1 MLNRYSSLLAVF
13 AVSVALAGASFC
25 QTSDFDRAM
34 VLFRQ
39 QNWPEAATAFAA
51 LEKQQ
56 PGQTDALLYQAK
68 CLVNLGRFSDAGA
81 TLESY
86 LSTHP
91 RSDDAVYLLGYVRF
105 RENRPKESLQKFTA
119 GAKLRTPTAD
129 DLKIVSLDYVLLN
142 DYADAGHY
150 LEMALE
156 MDPNNIEAR
165 YHLGRVRYQQNR
177 FDEAIAAFQEVLK
190 RDALNLKAENNLGLS
205 LEAVNRTEPAVAAYH
220 KAIELDERSLV
231 HSEQPYLNLG
241 MLLAKLNQPAAAL
254 IPLQQAAQIAPKSS
268 QVRYELAKTLF
279 SLHRDQESQQEVEE
293 AVRLNPKDPP
303 SHYLL
308 GRIYR
313 SLGKADLATQEFKL
327 TEDLMRSPGANSGG
341 AQAPGDPERK

>member
-1 MLNRYSSLLAVF
+1 MLNRCTSLLALTVI
-13 AVSVALAGASFC
+13 SVALAGWSFS

-34 VLFRQ
+34 VLFHN
-39 QNWPEAATAFAA
+39 QNWAEAAAAFAA

-56 PGQTDALLYQAK
+56 PGQTDALLYRGK
-68 CLVNLGRFSDAGA
+68 CLVNLGRFSDAGD
-81 TLESY
+81 TLQSY

-91 RSDDAVYLLGYVRF
+91 RSDDAVYLLAYVRF
-105 RENRPKESLQKFTA
+105 RENRPKESLQRFTDA
-119 GAKLRTPTAD
+119 AKLRTPTAD

-150 LEMALE
+150 LEMALQ

-177 FDEAIAAFQEVLK
+177 FEEAIAAFQEVLK
-190 RDALNLKAENNLGLS
+190 RDPVNLKAENNLGLS
-205 LEAVNRTEPAVAAYH
+205 LEAVSRTEPAVAAYR
-220 KAIELDERSLV
+220 KAIELDKGSLV
-231 HSEQPYLNLG
+231 HTEQPYLNLG

-254 IPLQQAAQIAPKSS
+254 PPLQQAAQIAPKSS

-279 SLHRDQESQQEVEE
+279 SLHRDQESEQEVEK

-303 SHYLL
+303 AHYLL

-313 SLGKADLATQEFKL
+313 SMGKADLATQEFKL
-327 TEDLMRSPGANSGG
+327 TEDLMRSPGANSEGTD
-341 AQAPGDPERK
+341 APRDANRK